1 MQQTPV
7 IICKC
12 LPAGCPR
19 TRWTVCGGWRLLPV
33 RWTTN
38 RSPELAESSR
48 EGDISG
54 VIGFGEWVGVKR
66 GALPAL
72 SVFPPRPLRRA
83 SCWWIIGIPPWPSF
97 RTARNL
103 RLVNNPFLPRKGV
116 VALSGVVDVEDS
128 TTPPSWRDLPEPRK
142 TCFMAELVVAE
153 RLRGLDARSA
163 TGGKA
168 DCKGNNENEHN
179 DGHEIGER
187 VRRAEA

>member
-1 MQQTPV
+1 VRQDCIGGFVVTLLYGLERPTADTCALSPSPCPIHCLDWV
-7 IICKC
+7 RSANTRIC
-12 LPAGCPR
+12 PQRAPR
-19 TRWTVCGGWRLLPV
+19 R
-33 RWTTN
+33 
-38 RSPELAESSR
+38 
-48 EGDISG
+48 I
-54 VIGFGEWVGVKR
+54 GVKR

-72 SVFPPRPLRRA
+72 SVFPPHPLRRA

-116 VALSGVVDVEDS
+116 VAPSGVVDVEDS
-128 TTPPSWRDLPEPRK
+128 TTPQSWRDLPEPRK
-142 TCFMAELVVAE
+142 TCFIAELVVAE